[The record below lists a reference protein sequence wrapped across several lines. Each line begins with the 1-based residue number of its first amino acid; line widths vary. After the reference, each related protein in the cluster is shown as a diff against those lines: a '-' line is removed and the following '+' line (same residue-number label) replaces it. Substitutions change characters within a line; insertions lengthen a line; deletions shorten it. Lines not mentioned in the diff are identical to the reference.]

1 MVHAVESNFSDYTN
15 IQTNAYPWE

>member
-1 MVHAVESNFSDYTN
+1 VVNAVESNGYSY

>member
-1 MVHAVESNFSDYTN
+1 MVHTVESNFSDN